1 MIVNLQN
8 GTVEEVKKIVNLLN
22 QSEIPPP
29 DVVGWFYYLRLILI
43 VYLTDYHLNK
53 LISCSGEVLYY
64 TLVSYYCYIGF

>member
-29 DVVGWFYYLRLILI
+29 DVVGWFYYLGLILI

-53 LISCSGEVLYY
+53 LIS
-64 TLVSYYCYIGF
+64 